1 MLSPELRNKRKRS
14 RIITSIQHCREV
26 ITCAIREENKM
37 NSIKQSSKFSLFA
50 DTMMVCKE
58 NLKES
63 EDNTS
68 NKNKNELF

>member
-1 MLSPELRNKRKRS
+1 MLF
-14 RIITSIQHCREV
+14 IQ
-26 ITCAIREENKM
+26 
-37 NSIKQSSKFSLFA
+37 

-68 NKNKNELF
+68 NEKPEIELF

>member
-1 MLSPELRNKRKRS
+1 ML
-14 RIITSIQHCREV
+14 IIQ
-26 ITCAIREENKM
+26 
-37 NSIKQSSKFSLFA
+37 

-68 NKNKNELF
+68 NEKTRN